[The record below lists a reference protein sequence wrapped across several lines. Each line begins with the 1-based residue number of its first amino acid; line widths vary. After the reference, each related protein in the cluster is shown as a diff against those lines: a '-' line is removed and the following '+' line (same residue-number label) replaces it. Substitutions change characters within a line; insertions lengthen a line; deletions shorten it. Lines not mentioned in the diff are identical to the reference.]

1 MQNENKLKIILD
13 DKLLD
18 SNFKL
23 CFSLVYSIKSITG
36 AHITK
41 QIGRYYELSI
51 EKNLILL
58 DLQIPRIGNF
68 NLSCGPEGIFIIDT
82 LKNSKL
88 NINVSDLIFEK
99 PIKKKTYEDL
109 KTKNF
114 IFLEDGNVII
124 IMIIYHK
131 SLLFLYHLESNES
144 VEFNKHTYFL
154 RCIYV

>member
-1 MQNENKLKIILD
+1 MIHQINISFTKENKLKIILD
-13 DKLLD
+13 DNLVN

-36 AHITK
+36 AEITK

-51 EKNLILL
+51 EKNTILL

-68 NLSCGPEGIFIIDT
+68 NLSCGPEGIFIIDK
-82 LKNSKL
+82 LNYNKL

-109 KTKNF
+109 KTK
-114 IFLEDGNVII
+114 IL
-124 IMIIYHK
+124 Y
-131 SLLFLYHLESNES
+131 LLFLNQKK
-144 VEFNKHTYFL
+144 FNYKMNL
-154 RCIYV
+154 

>member
-1 MQNENKLKIILD
+1 MTHQINISFTKENKLKIILD
-13 DKLLD
+13 DKLVN

-23 CFSLVYSIKSITG
+23 CFSLVYSIKSVTG

-51 EKNLILL
+51 ENNLILF

-114 IFLEDGNVII
+114 IPII
-124 IMIIYHK
+124 PC
-131 SLLFLYHLESNES
+131 LLYTSPSPRDEQSS
-144 VEFNKHTYFL
+144 
-154 RCIYV
+154 RMPSSA

>member
-1 MQNENKLKIILD
+1 MTHQINISFTKENKLKIILD

-68 NLSCGPEGIFIIDT
+68 NLSCGPEGIFIFDIQSFD
-82 LKNSKL
+82 
-88 NINVSDLIFEK
+88 IIFF
-99 PIKKKTYEDL
+99 P
-109 KTKNF
+109 F
-114 IFLEDGNVII
+114 
-124 IMIIYHK
+124 H
-131 SLLFLYHLESNES
+131 
-144 VEFNKHTYFL
+144 
-154 RCIYV
+154 